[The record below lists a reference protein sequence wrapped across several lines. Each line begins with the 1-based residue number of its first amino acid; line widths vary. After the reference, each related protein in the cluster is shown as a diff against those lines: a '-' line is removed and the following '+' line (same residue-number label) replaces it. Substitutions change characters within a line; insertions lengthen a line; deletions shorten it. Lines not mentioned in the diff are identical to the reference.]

1 MQVGTELEL
10 DPDGSVTRRELST
23 YGPEWE
29 WIIGITPALDLE
41 GRTARTFLDWVARE
55 RGWTLAFAD
64 EAVARSAEEIELG
77 GTVERLTL
85 EQALDAVLP
94 TCRMI
99 YRVEDGILVIA
110 SDAQF
115 EESPNYHSIPRSS
128 RSSGSGARS
137 R

>member
-1 MQVGTELEL
+1 MRLRECAVVVHHNSQTYEVQAGTELEL
-10 DPDGSVTRRELST
+10 DPDGSVTPHDLST

-29 WIIGITPALDLE
+29 WIIGITPTLDLE

-85 EQALDAVLP
+85 DEALDAVLP

-99 YRVEDGILVIA
+99 YRVVDGVLVIA
-110 SDAQF
+110 A
-115 EESPNYHSIPRSS
+115 E
-128 RSSGSGARS
+128 
-137 R
+137 